1 MIKKKSYQVGV
12 MLRWLVGPICQMH
25 RLLRTTASRG
35 CIRQR
40 HRLLSA
46 VAGGDQPIRDLP
58 PTTCAVPWNRL
69 LCAHICRSRPDLALA
84 LYRRMRA
91 LCPALPNTY
100 TLPLALRA
108 ATSPRIASAIHAHAL
123 HLSLHAHPDVAGQL
137 LAAYAR
143 HGRPDE
149 ARHVFD
155 AMPSKRTT
163 MSWNTLISAYSVC
176 CDPDSA
182 MATFGRMAAAADEA
196 LPDAVT
202 WTTLLSAHARCGKH
216 PVVLELFGDMHR
228 SGCEGNAESV
238 AVALSAC
245 PYAGDL
251 ALGKGRAIHGYGVA
265 KGVVRG
271 YLFVTNSLV
280 CMYGKLGKMDDA
292 RKVFGEAGE
301 KNTVTW
307 NALVTSYAAS
317 GMCDEA
323 LDVLVRMEQRG
334 GMAAPNVVSWSAVIG
349 GFASSGDNERA
360 LELFRRM
367 QRRWLSPNVVTLAT
381 VLSACAELLAVRLG
395 REVHAGAIRSM
406 LDRHSLVANG
416 LINMYA
422 KCGRVAY
429 ARTVF
434 DGMKSRD
441 LVSWNSMLAS
451 YGMHGLCDDA
461 LAVFADMA
469 EAKVDPDGVTFVAV
483 LSACSHAG
491 RVSEGRRLFDQM
503 ILEHR
508 ISPSMEHYTC
518 MVDLL
523 GRAGLLK
530 DASELIETMPVG
542 ADLCVWGALLN
553 SCRIHGD
560 AAMAEATIAKVLQAG
575 AETTG
580 NHTLITN
587 LYAACGMWDESKRVR
602 VMTREAGLRKSPGQS
617 WIEVKN
623 KVFAFVAGSV
633 PPSMP
638 GAEEI
643 FRVLD
648 DLYSEMDDER
658 HTMEHDHHIVS
669 V

>member
-1 MIKKKSYQVGV
+1 MRRF
-12 MLRWLVGPICQMH
+12 LRA
-25 RLLRTTASRG
+25 TDSRR
-35 CIRQR
+35 CHLQR
-40 HRLLSA
+40 RRLLSV

-69 LCAHICRSRPDLALA
+69 LRAHICRSRPDLALA

-91 LCPALPNTY
+91 LSPTLPNSY

-108 ATSPRIASAIHAHAL
+108 ATSPIASAIHAHAL
-123 HLSLHAHPDVAGQL
+123 HLGLHAHPDVAGQL

-143 HGRPDE
+143 HGRADE
-149 ARHVFD
+149 AHHVFD
-155 AMPSKRTT
+155 AMPSKRAT

-176 CDPDSA
+176 CDPNNA
-182 MATFGRMAAAADEA
+182 MATFARMAAAGEA

-251 ALGKGRAIHGYGVA
+251 ALAKGRAIHGYGVA

-292 RKVFGEAGE
+292 REVFREAGE
-301 KNTVTW
+301 RNTVTW
-307 NALVTSYAAS
+307 NALITSYAAA

-323 LDVLVRMEQRG
+323 LNVLVRMEQRG
-334 GMAAPNVVSWSAVIG
+334 GMVAPNVMSWSAVIG

-367 QRRWLSPNVVTLAT
+367 QQQWLSPNVVTLAT
-381 VLSACAELLAVRLG
+381 VLSACTEQLAVRLG
-395 REVHAGAIRSM
+395 REVHADAIRSM
-406 LDRHSLVANG
+406 VDRHSLVANG

-422 KCGRVAY
+422 KCGRVAD

-441 LVSWNSMLAS
+441 LVSWNSMLAG

-461 LAVFADMA
+461 LAVFTDMA

-503 ILEHR
+503 ILEHK

-530 DASELIETMPVG
+530 EASEFIETMPMG

-560 AAMAEATIAKVLQAG
+560 AAMAEATIAKALQAG
-575 AETTG
+575 VVTTG

-587 LYAACGMWDESKRVR
+587 LYAACGMWDDSKRVR
-602 VMTREAGLRKSPGQS
+602 VMTREAGLRKNPGQS
-617 WIEVKN
+617 WVEVKN
-623 KVFAFVAGSV
+623 KVFAFMAGSV

-638 GAEEI
+638 RAEDV

-648 DLYSEMDDER
+648 DLYREMDDQRRAIE
-658 HTMEHDHHIVS
+658 EDHIVN

>member
-1 MIKKKSYQVGV
+1 
-12 MLRWLVGPICQMH
+12 MH
-25 RLLRTTASRG
+25 RLRRAIDSRR
-35 CIRQR
+35 CHRQR
-40 HRLLSA
+40 RRLLSA
-46 VAGGDQPIRDLP
+46 VAGGDQQIRDIP
-58 PTTCAVPWNRL
+58 PTTCAVPWNRIL
-69 LCAHICRSRPDLALA
+69 RAHICRSRPDLALA

-91 LCPALPNTY
+91 LSPTLPNSY

-108 ATSPRIASAIHAHAL
+108 GTSARIASAIHAHAL
-123 HLSLHAHPDVAGQL
+123 HLGLHAHPDVARQL

-143 HGRPDE
+143 HGLADE

-163 MSWNTLISAYSVC
+163 MSWNMLISAYSVC
-176 CDPDSA
+176 CDPNNA
-182 MATFGRMAAAADEA
+182 MATFARMAATDEP

-216 PVVLELFGDMHR
+216 PVVLELFGDMYR

-251 ALGKGRAIHGYGVA
+251 ALAKGKAIHGYGFT

-280 CMYGKLGKMDDA
+280 CMYGKLGEMDDA
-292 RKVFGEAGE
+292 RKVFREAGE
-301 KNTVTW
+301 RNIVTW
-307 NALVTSYAAS
+307 NAIITSYAAA

-323 LDVLVRMEQRG
+323 LDVLVRMGQRG

-349 GFASSGDNERA
+349 GFASSGDYERA

-367 QRRWLSPNVVTLAT
+367 QRQWLSPNVVTLAT
-381 VLSACAELLAVRLG
+381 VLSACTELLAVRLG
-395 REVHAGAIRSM
+395 REVHSYAIRSM
-406 LDRHSLVANG
+406 LDRHSLVENG

-422 KCGRVAY
+422 KCGRVAA

-441 LVSWNSMLAS
+441 LVSWNSMLAG
-451 YGMHGLCDDA
+451 YGMHGLCDNA
-461 LAVFADMA
+461 LALFADMA
-469 EAKVDPDGVTFVAV
+469 EANVDPDGVTFVAV

-491 RVSEGRRLFDQM
+491 RVWEGRRLFDQM
-503 ILEHR
+503 MLEHK

-530 DASELIETMPVG
+530 DASKLIETMPME

-587 LYAACGMWDESKRVR
+587 LYAACGMWDDSKRVR
-602 VMTREAGLRKSPGQS
+602 VMTREAGLRKNPGQS

-623 KVFAFVAGSV
+623 KVFAFVAGRV
-633 PPSMP
+633 PPSLP
-638 GAEEI
+638 GAEEV

-648 DLYSEMDDER
+648 DLYREMDDER
-658 HTMEHDHHIVS
+658 RSIEEDHIVN
-669 V
+669 VR